1 MPLYEFVCQACQ
13 QEQELLV
20 RAEQSPQCE
29 ACGSSELQKLLSVP
43 AAHAAKPGPTGPPE
57 GSCGSG
63 CGCFP
68 G

>member
-1 MPLYEFVCQACQ
+1 MPLYEFVCQDCQ
-13 QEQELLV
+13 SEQELLV
-20 RAEQSPQCE
+20 RGDESPQCE
-29 ACGSSELQKLLSVP
+29 SCGSSSLQKLLSVP
-43 AAHAAKPGPTGPPE
+43 AAHASREGGGGPPE